1 MIKKNIKWWLSCHLN
16 CCIALILGIINI
28 NHSSTFFLTLIIFIL
43 FLILKKNKNLIV
55 FLAYFTGIIVGY
67 KDLKIINLQK
77 KIITRKS
84 SIEAQVTKK
93 LVNKSIKVNIK
104 NIKINE
110 PISTNYLKDELYTAR
125 TGAKIGDYIR
135 TSTSNYSSNINFI
148 WQPFLNYKKNN
159 KNHRNLISSHEIKTN
174 YKIDLN
180 ESAQKISDSLCWG
193 ESCSKDIRELTNL
206 ENLGCQHLLARS
218 GLHLLPITYLLLI
231 SKNRLWA
238 LFSIFILL
246 YYSAISN
253 CSYSFLRAII
263 ISVIFLL
270 NIFLSF
276 KNRRQAIYYQALI
289 IFLIIDT
296 QALFSISFQLSFALV
311 AGLYFLTA

>member
-1 MIKKNIKWWLSCHLN
+1 MMKKNIKWWLSCHLN
-16 CCIALILGIINI
+16 CCITLILGIINI
-28 NHSSTFFLTLIIFIL
+28 NNSYTYFLTLIIFIL
-43 FLILKKNKNLIV
+43 FSISKKNKSLIV

-84 SIEAQVTKK
+84 CIEAQVTKI
-93 LVNKSIKVNIK
+93 VANKSIKVNIK

-148 WQPFLNYKKNN
+148 WQPFLNYKKNH
-159 KNHRNLISSHEIKTN
+159 KKLISSHEIKAN
-174 YKIDLN
+174 YETDLD
-180 ESAQKISDSLCWG
+180 ESAQKISNSLCWG
-193 ESCSKDIRELTNL
+193 ENCSKNINELTNL

-231 SKNRLWA
+231 SRNRLWA

-263 ISVIFLL
+263 ISIIFLL

-276 KNRRQAIYYQALI
+276 RNRRQAIYYQALI
-289 IFLIIDT
+289 IFLIIDS